1 MAVKPSSRRQ
11 IKTQR
16 DLVCPKSA
24 DSKEVKYSK
33 VNTVEIKFDGEK
45 PKSRKSRPT
54 SRKQASQSTSTS
66 ARRKKKKSP
75 PQRNISTIHARG
87 NSGDDEF
94 SQMMNRARQKRQHD
108 KRVAWKDDNDDTD
121 ALFSDLKKDP
131 NETSEADKK
140 QLPKDHKDLF
150 TRRRT
155 EMPSTRA
162 NEAFETSSNARFN
175 AILERL
181 RLHDT

>member
-1 MAVKPSSRRQ
+1 MPDKPSSRRQ
-11 IKTQR
+11 AKTKR
-16 DLVCPKSA
+16 DLGCRKSA
-24 DSKEVKYSK
+24 DSKAAKYSK
-33 VNTVEIKFDGEK
+33 VNTVEIKFDGDESN
-45 PKSRKSRPT
+45 SRKSRPT
-54 SRKQASQSTSTS
+54 SRKQTSRSTSTS
-66 ARRKKKKSP
+66 SRRKKKKSP
-75 PQRNISTIHARG
+75 SQHNKSTICARD
-87 NSGDDEF
+87 NAGDDTF
-94 SQMMNRARQKRQHD
+94 SQMMNRAREKRQHN

-121 ALFSDLKKDP
+121 ALFSDLEKDP

-150 TRRRT
+150 TRRRR
-155 EMPSTRA
+155 EMPSTSI